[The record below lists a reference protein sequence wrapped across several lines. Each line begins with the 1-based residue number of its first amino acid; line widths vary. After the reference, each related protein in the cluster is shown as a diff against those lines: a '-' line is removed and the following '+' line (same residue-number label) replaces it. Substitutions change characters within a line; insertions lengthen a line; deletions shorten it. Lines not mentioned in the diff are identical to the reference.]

1 MEEVIVALVAL
12 SAVLG
17 TLIGHILARSQGKN
31 NYQDNNHLRAIYG
44 NQPRKPDV
52 TAIIDR
58 STKTW
63 GIFWWRRWNR
73 PDLISAQLAKSYLRG
88 VDFKRALLSN
98 ADLSDAMLSECNFSG
113 CELADSNMAS
123 ANLIAADLREANMSN
138 VNLSD
143 SYLSRANLRV

>member
-63 GIFWWRRWNR
+63 GIFWWRSPWGLFPYFGGETCRWT
-73 PDLISAQLAKSYLRG
+73 SLRW
-88 VDFKRALLSN
+88 ST
-98 ADLSDAMLSECNFSG
+98 
-113 CELADSNMAS
+113 
-123 ANLIAADLREANMSN
+123 
-138 VNLSD
+138 
-143 SYLSRANLRV
+143 